1 MSRWL
6 IALLALLLLAACSE
20 PEPPEPPAPETER
33 VAAETLEQAA
43 ERRAD
48 EACKDALRA
57 RWLALEHARGE
68 VHEQPEQPEQP
79 VEEPEIAPQPL
90 PTPVAPPFRSAGD
103 PVIAIV
109 IDDIGHNLHQ
119 GRRLLALPVPVTLA
133 ILPHTHAARQL
144 ADEAA
149 ALGRPVMLHQPMENG
164 AGLAIGPGGL
174 YSDMPTVELQQTL
187 AANLDSFEH
196 IRGINNHMGSQLTAD
211 RQAMDQVMQV
221 LRERGLYFIDSRTT
235 HHTQAAFAA
244 EAAGVAHLSRD
255 VFLDN
260 ERSAEAIGRAFD
272 QGLAVAREQGSALV
286 IGHPYPQ
293 TIAFL
298 EQRLAGDLLQEE
310 GVEVI
315 SVEALLERKY
325 GRR

>member
-6 IALLALLLLAACSE
+6 SVLLALVLAACSE
-20 PEPPEPPAPETER
+20 PQPPIAEDKRAAADTPEQ
-33 VAAETLEQAA
+33 VA

-48 EACKDALRA
+48 EAYKDELRA
-57 RWLALEHARGE
+57 RWLALEQARRDLS
-68 VHEQPEQPEQP
+68 EQIEQLEQAVAEP
-79 VEEPEIAPQPL
+79 DVEPL
-90 PTPVAPPFRSAGD
+90 PTPAAALPTGN

-119 GRRLLALPVPVTLA
+119 ARRLLALPAPVVLA
-133 ILPHTHAARQL
+133 ILPNTRGARQL

-149 ALGRPVMLHQPMENG
+149 ALGRTVILHQPMENG

-174 YSDMPTVELQQTL
+174 YSDMSAVERRQVLTD
-187 AANLDSFEH
+187 NLDSFGH
-196 IRGINNHMGSQLTAD
+196 IRGINNHMGSRLTSD

-244 EAAGVAHLSRD
+244 EAAGVPHLSRD

-260 ERSAEAIGRAFD
+260 ERDPAAIGRAFD
-272 QGLAVAREQGSALV
+272 RALKVAREQGSALV

-293 TIAFL
+293 TIEYL
-298 EQRLAGDLLQEE
+298 EGRLTGNLLQEE
-310 GVEVI
+310 GVQVV
-315 SVEALLERKY
+315 SVEELMQRKY
-325 GRR
+325 PR

>member
-6 IALLALLLLAACSE
+6 VVLLVLVLAACSE
-20 PEPPEPPAPETER
+20 SEPPVAQSER
-33 VAAETLEQAA
+33 AAAEEQAAA

-48 EACKDALRA
+48 EAYRNELRA
-57 RWLALEHARGE
+57 RWLELEHARRNQP
-68 VHEQPEQPEQP
+68 VQPEKEL
-79 VEEPEIAPQPL
+79 EPEPELSPPPVIAPP
-90 PTPVAPPFRSAGD
+90 AISAVD
-103 PVIAIV
+103 QPVIAIV

-144 ADEAA
+144 ADEAT
-149 ALGRPVMLHQPMENG
+149 ALGRPVILHQPMENG
-164 AGLAIGPGGL
+164 AGLSIGPGGL
-174 YSDMPTVELQQTL
+174 YSDMPPDELQQVLT
-187 AANLDSFEH
+187 ANLGSFSH
-196 IRGINNHMGSQLTAD
+196 IRGINNHMGSRLTSD
-211 RQAMDQVMQV
+211 REAMDQVMLV

-244 EAAGVAHLSRD
+244 EAAGVPHLSRD

-260 ERSAEAIGRAFD
+260 ERDAAAISRAFD
-272 QGLAVAREQGSALV
+272 RALKVAREQGSALV

-298 EQRLAGDLLQEE
+298 EARLAGDLVQEE

-325 GRR
+325 RR